1 MYSLYIFITR
11 AYYVIYSCLLGTFIA
26 AYCLGYSSVIDSV
39 IYWAIFFML
48 PVILLVGVVT
58 WVFGNNSCFE
68 LATTLFK
75 CFPKYFD
82 QILATIAEFLSSF

>member
-26 AYCLGYSSVIDSV
+26 AYFFGCSSAIEGV
-39 IYWAIFFML
+39 IYWAVFFML

-82 QILATIAEFLSSF
+82 QLLAAVAEFLSSF